1 MNSYLYAY
9 LAMDMAQQ
17 RTREAEQRQLEHSLR
32 EGAPERSSGIRRL
45 AARAMASVSLGSASI
60 TRKLDDCVA
69 DDLGR
74 TLAAAE

>member
-17 RTREAEQRQLEHSLR
+17 RTREAEQRLLEHSLR
-32 EGAPERSSGIRRL
+32 EGAPERSYGIRRL

-74 TLAAAE
+74 TLAPAE

>member
-1 MNSYLYAY
+1 VNSYLYAY

>member
-9 LAMDMAQQ
+9 VAMDIAQQ
-17 RTREAEQRQLEHSLR
+17 RTREAEQLRLEHALR
-32 EGAPERSSGIRRL
+32 EGAPERPGALRRV

-60 TRKLDDCVA
+60 TRKLDGHTA

>member
-1 MNSYLYAY
+1 VNSYLYAY

-17 RTREAEQRQLEHSLR
+17 RTREAEQRLLEHSLR

>member
-9 LAMDMAQQ
+9 LAMDMAQE

-32 EGAPERSSGIRRL
+32 DDAAEGNTGIRRV
-45 AARAMASVSLGSASI
+45 AARAMASVSLVSASI
-60 TRKLDDCVA
+60 ARKLDGPVA

-74 TLAAAE
+74 TLAPAE